1 MRCEGGTVMR
11 NTSSESANQHTL
23 IVQCANYGHNDAK
36 HINKRYML
44 MPDPAAPNWKGPTI
58 SGIAELSGFAPATVD
73 RVLNGRP
80 GVRDATRERV
90 LAAHRKLSQAS
101 DAAPPIQIRLMC
113 ESGITFNRAVETAAD
128 TINRTYPGVTIKDD
142 YTETSKFDPSEFSKK
157 IIEIGDEIGGLILV
171 AREHPAV
178 NNAVRGLRRRGIPV
192 VCLTTDLPSSRRSAY
207 VGNDQ
212 HAAGSVA
219 AQLIGNALSRVQQN
233 VLLVASVAFRCQ
245 QEREMGF
252 RRVLRSTF
260 SHLRIVERVISDEI
274 PETTYEQLS
283 SFFEAR
289 GLPSAIYNVAGAN
302 RGIAKA
308 LEESEAAG
316 STIFVG
322 HELTQVSQGLLE
334 SGTMDYVISHD
345 FNAELRAAV
354 HWIDAFHNGV
364 EGDPGPTPI
373 LVHTRYNCSP

>member
-1 MRCEGGTVMR
+1 
-11 NTSSESANQHTL
+11 
-23 IVQCANYGHNDAK
+23 
-36 HINKRYML
+36 
-44 MPDPAAPNWKGPTI
+44 MPDPAVLNWKGPTVRD
-58 SGIAELSGFAPATVD
+58 IAELSGFAPATVD
-73 RVLNGRP
+73 RALNGRP

-90 LAAHRKLSQAS
+90 LAAHRKLSRGSEA
-101 DAAPPIQIRLMC
+101 AAPLRIRLIC
-113 ESGITFNRAVETAAD
+113 ESGITFNRAVEAAAD
-128 TINRTYPGVTIKDD
+128 AINRTYPGAAIHDD
-142 YTETSKFDPSEFSKK
+142 YTETSKFDPVGFSAR
-157 IIEIGDEIGGLILV
+157 ISGIGDDTGGLILV

-219 AQLIGNALSRVQQN
+219 AQLIGNASPRAQQN
-233 VLLVASVAFRCQ
+233 VLLVVSVAFRCQ

-252 RRVLRSTF
+252 RRVLRSAF
-260 SHLRIVERVISDEI
+260 PHLRIVERVISDEV
-274 PETTYEQLS
+274 PETTREQLG

-289 GLPSAIYNVAGAN
+289 GVPSAVYNVAGAN
-302 RGIAKA
+302 RGVAQA
-308 LEESEAAG
+308 LEESEAAE
-316 STIFVG
+316 STLFVG
-322 HELTQVSQGLLE
+322 HELTRVSQGLLE

-354 HWIDAFHNGV
+354 QWIDAFRNGI

>member
-1 MRCEGGTVMR
+1 MR
-11 NTSSESANQHTL
+11 NTSSESANWQKSVAPRIET
-23 IVQCANYGHNDAK
+23 GHNDAK
-36 HINKRYML
+36 RINKRHML
-44 MPDPAAPNWKGPTI
+44 MPTPAGPNWKGPTVRD
-58 SGIAELSGFAPATVD
+58 IAELSRFAPATVD
-73 RVLNGRP
+73 RALNGRP
-80 GVRDATRERV
+80 GVRDATRERI

-101 DAAPPIQIRLMC
+101 NATPPLQVDLMC
-113 ESGITFNRAVETAAD
+113 ESGVTFNRAVETAAD
-128 TINRTYPGVTIKDD
+128 TINRTYPGVAIKDD
-142 YTETSKFDPSEFSKK
+142 YTETSKFDPGEFSKR
-157 IIEIGDEIGGLILV
+157 ICEIGNEAGGLILV
-171 AREHPAV
+171 AREHPSV

-233 VLLVASVAFRCQ
+233 VLLVVSVAFRCQ

-260 SHLRIVERVISDEI
+260 PHLRIVERVISDEI

-283 SFFEAR
+283 SFFETK

-302 RGIAKA
+302 RGIAQA
-308 LEESEAAG
+308 LEESEAAE

-322 HELTQVSQGLLE
+322 HELTPVSQGLLE

-345 FNAELRAAV
+345 FNAELRTAV
-354 HWIDAFHNGV
+354 QWIDAFHNGV

-373 LVHTRYNCSP
+373 LLHTRYNCGP